1 MIEAVKEIG
10 DYSLEKSGRKLED
23 PTDIVIEDPDSNGTY
38 KHILGI
44 RVNKNE
50 KGFEY
55 AGIELEEYS
64 KSKIKQYLYKQDA
77 ARGTDFTPTGRV
89 TEIDKT
95 FKNKILLWFTN
106 ITKENQIVFID
117 DEIEFLKGL
126 NDCLKSNTDAILSDL
141 KIKYNT
147 LDKKDRSI
155 ITLLI
160 YSPDKQYIGDFPV
173 FRRILRENTS
183 NGYYQK
189 YGKESKSTNRVCSV
203 CRKKSEEVF
212 GFVGTYEFYTVDKPG
227 FVSGGFNQSLAW
239 KNYPVCLN
247 CALTLEEGKKY
258 ILENSKF
265 RFYGFDYYVIPKLLN
280 QNKRDDIFRILED
293 FKEKDPKFEKK
304 YIRLLD
310 ANEEEILSKLAEQEN
325 FFNNNILIYQ
335 KDNSAFRILLYIE
348 DILPS
353 RLRRLFQAKEKV
365 DKKSIFSEYIFKD
378 GKSMEFNF
386 GNIFSFFPNP
396 KGKGKIEPDL
406 SSIDNTVQAAKYP
419 SKGKGNIEQDLGTY
433 FLEITNKI
441 FTNKKI
447 DYSFLMWGIIKKI
460 RREFQDETKPTKYL
474 TLKGFQLLIYLNELE
489 LLDNFNGGKNMN
501 EKNITNLLQGT
512 NLQLE
517 EKVNTL
523 FKEFP
528 DFFNKDSKK
537 AIFLEGVLTQ
547 YLLNIQYNDRK
558 ATPFRVKLQGLK
570 LDEKHVKKLLPEIQ
584 NKLEEYGKNYY
595 KGLEFL
601 IGKYMV
607 QSGEGWKMSN
617 DEISFYFVLGMNL
630 SNLFKST
637 TEETT

>member
-10 DYSLEKSGRKLED
+10 EYSLEKAGRRLED

-50 KGFEY
+50 NGFGY

-64 KSKIKQYLYKQDA
+64 KSKIKQYLYKQGDPN
-77 ARGTDFTPTGRV
+77 GTDLTPTSRI
-89 TEIDKT
+89 TDIDKT
-95 FKNKILLWFTN
+95 FSNKTIKWFAN
-106 ITKENQIVFID
+106 ITKENQIIFID
-117 DEIEFLKGL
+117 EEIEFLNRL

-141 KIKYNT
+141 TIKYNT

-155 ITLLI
+155 ITFLI
-160 YSPDKQYIGDFPV
+160 YSPDKKYIGDFPV
-173 FRRILRENTS
+173 FRRILIKMTS

-189 YGKESKSTNRVCSV
+189 YGTESKSTNRVCSV
-203 CRKKSEEVF
+203 CRKKSDEVF
-212 GFVGTYEFYTVDKPG
+212 GFVGTFDYTVDKPG

-239 KNYPVCLN
+239 KNYPVCLK

-258 ILENSKF
+258 IHENSNFK
-265 RFYGFDYYVIPKLLN
+265 FYGFNYYIIPKLLN
-280 QNKRDDIFRILED
+280 QNKTKEIYKILEE
-293 FKEKDPKFEKK
+293 FKEKDPKFETK

-310 ANEEEILSKLAEQEN
+310 DNEKEILNKLAEQDN
-325 FFNNNILIYQ
+325 FFNNNLLIYRID
-335 KDNSAFRILLYIE
+335 KSAFRILLYIE

-353 RLRRLFQAKEKV
+353 RLRILFKAKENV
-365 DKKSIFSEYIFKD
+365 DNKSIFQVLKD

-386 GNIFSFFPNP
+386 GNIISFFPKSN
-396 KGKGKIEPDL
+396 
-406 SSIDNTVQAAKYP
+406 
-419 SKGKGNIEQDLGTY
+419 

-447 DYSFLMWGIIKKI
+447 DYSFLIWGIIRKI
-460 RREFQDETKPTKYL
+460 RIEFQDEKKFTKYL

-501 EKNITNLLQGT
+501 EKSITNMLQGT
-512 NLQLE
+512 NLLLE
-517 EKVNTL
+517 DKVNTL

-570 LDEKHVKKLLPEIQ
+570 LDEKHIKKLLPEIQ

-595 KGLEFL
+595 KDLEFL

>member
-10 DYSLEKSGRKLED
+10 EYSLEKAGRRLED
-23 PTDIVIEDPDSNGTY
+23 PTDIVIEDPATNNTY

-44 RVNKNE
+44 KINKTE

-64 KSKIKQYLYKQDA
+64 KSKIKQYLYKQGDPN
-77 ARGTDFTPTGRV
+77 GTDLTPTSRV

-95 FKNKILLWFTN
+95 FANKIIKWFTKIIEKN
-106 ITKENQIVFID
+106 NNSFNAE
-117 DEIEFLKGL
+117 EIIFLKGIE
-126 NDCLKSNTDAILSDL
+126 DCLKSNNTIILSDL
-141 KIKYNT
+141 KLKYGS
-147 LDKKDRSI
+147 LDKKENKI
-155 ITLLI
+155 TTLLI
-160 YSPDKQYIGDFPV
+160 YSPDKKYIGDFPV
-173 FRRILRENTS
+173 FRKVLIEDTS

-189 YGKESKSTNRVCSV
+189 YGKESKAIEKFCSV

-212 GFVGTYEFYTVDKPG
+212 GFVGTFDYTVDKPG

-239 KNYPVCLN
+239 KNYPVCLK

-258 ILENSKF
+258 IHENSNFK
-265 RFYGFDYYVIPKLLN
+265 FYGFNYYIIPKLLN
-280 QNKRDDIFRILED
+280 QNKAEEIYKILEE
-293 FKEKDPKFEKK
+293 FKEKDPKFETK
-304 YIRLLD
+304 YIHLLD
-310 ANEEEILSKLAEQEN
+310 DNEKEILNKLAEQDN
-325 FFNNNILIYQ
+325 FFNNNLLIYRID
-335 KDNSAFRILLYIE
+335 KSAFRILLYIE

-353 RLRRLFQAKEKV
+353 RLRILFKAKENV
-365 DKKSIFSEYIFKD
+365 DKKSIFKVLKD

-386 GNIFSFFPNP
+386 GNIFSFFPKSN
-396 KGKGKIEPDL
+396 
-406 SSIDNTVQAAKYP
+406 
-419 SKGKGNIEQDLGTY
+419 

-447 DYSFLMWGIIKKI
+447 DYSFLILAIMRKI
-460 RREFQDETKPTKYL
+460 RIEFQDEKKFTKYL

-501 EKNITNLLQGT
+501 EKSITNLLQGT
-512 NLQLE
+512 NLPLE
-517 EKVNTL
+517 EKANTL